1 MNAERGRDATEAD
14 IAADA
19 DDDEGG
25 SSRLVD
31 DVHTRIVPHIDVDDF
46 IS

>member
-1 MNAERGRDATEAD
+1 LNAERGRDAAEGD

-19 DDDEGG
+19 DDDESG

-31 DVHTRIVPHIDVDDF
+31 VVHTRIVPHVEVDDF